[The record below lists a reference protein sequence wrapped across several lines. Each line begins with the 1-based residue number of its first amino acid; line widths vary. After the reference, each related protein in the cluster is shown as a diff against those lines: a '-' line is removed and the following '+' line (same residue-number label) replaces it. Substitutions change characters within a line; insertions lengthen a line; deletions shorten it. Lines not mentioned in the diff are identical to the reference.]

1 MGAGLGSLRAVSR
14 LAAATARVETH
25 VPSNDRDSR
34 RTAALL
40 DVDGTLVASNAA
52 HAQAWSEVL
61 RRYGYDVPPQAVFR
75 WIGMGGDKLLRHVDP
90 DLTSDCSKAKAI
102 EQDHMQLF
110 LERFVPHLKATPGAR
125 ELLQRLGD
133 AGIVRVLA
141 TSAKSRE
148 LDALLNVAGL
158 ADGIDAATTA
168 DDAERSKP
176 DADIVSSALHKA
188 GVAAD
193 YATLVGDTPYDVEA
207 GRRAQVA
214 VIGVRCGGWNDA
226 GLAGA
231 VEIYDDPADL
241 LAHLGASRFGR
252 AGNRV
257 PTD

>member
-1 MGAGLGSLRAVSR
+1 
-14 LAAATARVETH
+14 
-25 VPSNDRDSR
+25 VPSNDRGSR

-52 HAQAWSEVL
+52 HARAWSEVL
-61 RRYGYDVPPQAVFR
+61 RRYGYDVPPQAIFR

-90 DLTSDCSKAKAI
+90 DLTSDSSKAQAI
-102 EQDHMQLF
+102 EHDRMQLF
-110 LERFVPHLKATPGAR
+110 LERFVPQLEATPGAR
-125 ELLQRLGD
+125 DLLQRLGE

-141 TSAKSRE
+141 TSAKSQE
-148 LDALLNVAGL
+148 LDALLKVAGL
-158 ADGIDAATTA
+158 ADAIDGATTA

-188 GVAAD
+188 GVAAGQ
-193 YATLVGDTPYDVEA
+193 AALVGDTPYDVEA

-226 GLAGA
+226 ALAGA
-231 VEIYDDPADL
+231 AEIYQDPADL
-241 LAHLGASRFGR
+241 LAHFGESRFGS
-252 AGNRV
+252 AGNPV